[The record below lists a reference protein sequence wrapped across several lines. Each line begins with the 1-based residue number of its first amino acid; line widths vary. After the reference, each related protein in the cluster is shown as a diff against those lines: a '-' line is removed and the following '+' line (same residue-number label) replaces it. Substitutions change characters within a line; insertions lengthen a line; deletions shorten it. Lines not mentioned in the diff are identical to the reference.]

1 MKVIALI
8 LVIASVAAAQQ
19 IQAVV
24 RIMPHNSQSTANGT
38 IKFMQDKPNGPVTV
52 TGTIT
57 GLKPGKHG
65 FHIHE
70 KGDLTQNCTSFGAH
84 FNPENKTHGAPT
96 DTERHIGDLGN
107 IEANDQSVATIHI
120 VDKVISLSGPH
131 SIIGR
136 GVVVHSGVDDLGKN
150 EDQGSKTTGNA
161 GDRVGCGVIGIMS
174 PTGKLPGSSATTMS
188 HTIGMLLL
196 SVVMTFFGQQG

>member
-1 MKVIALI
+1 MKVVALV
-8 LVIASVAAAQQ
+8 LVIASVAAAQE
-19 IQAVV
+19 IHAVV
-24 RIMPHNSQSTANGT
+24 KLLPHNSSSIATGM
-38 IKFMQDKPNGPVTV
+38 IKFVQAKPNGPVTV
-52 TGTIT
+52 TGKIT

-70 KGDLTQNCTSFGAH
+70 KGDLSNNCTTFGGH

-96 DTERHIGDLGN
+96 DAIRHVGDLGN
-107 IEANDQSVATIHI
+107 IEANDQGEANVHI
-120 VDKVISLSGPH
+120 VDKVISLSGAH

-150 EDQGSKTTGNA
+150 EDEGSRITGNA

-174 PTGKLPGSSATTMS
+174 PTGKLPGSSAASIS
-188 HTIGMLLL
+188 HAMGMLLMP
-196 SVVMTFFGQQG
+196 VVVYIFGRQG